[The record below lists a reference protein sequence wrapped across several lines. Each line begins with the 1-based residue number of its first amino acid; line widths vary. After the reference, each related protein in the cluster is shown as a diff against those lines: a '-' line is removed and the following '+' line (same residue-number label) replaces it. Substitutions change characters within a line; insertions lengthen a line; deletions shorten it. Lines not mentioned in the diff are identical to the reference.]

1 MIKKKFNLDHMMHN
15 PTDDLKFDNAATI
28 FIEREKELYMEKH
41 LDEPSTTINE
51 NDPNIENSIMQTFT
65 RLNER
70 IASA

>member
-28 FIEREKELYMEKH
+28 FIEREKELYMEKN